1 MSIYICVD
9 TCCMCINSPQGLHLP
24 ATVSLYVY
32 VCVYIYNVNQ
42 MYSDQKGKTF
52 RGGPSEL
59 CDVTIQNRHS
69 LAVSIL
75 CP

>member
-1 MSIYICVD
+1 MCRYMLHVYKFPSGAALACHCIFIYTYIC
-9 TCCMCINSPQGLHLP
+9 M
-24 ATVSLYVY
+24 
-32 VCVYIYNVNQ
+32 YIYNVNQ

-69 LAVSIL
+69 HIYVK
-75 CP
+75 CMCN